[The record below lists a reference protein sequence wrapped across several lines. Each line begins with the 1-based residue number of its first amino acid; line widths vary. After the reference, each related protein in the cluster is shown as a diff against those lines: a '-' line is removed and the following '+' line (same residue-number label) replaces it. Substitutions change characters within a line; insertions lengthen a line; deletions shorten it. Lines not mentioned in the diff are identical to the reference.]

1 LLYCLKDEIVINEN
15 IKFLK
20 GMRDQV
26 NIRDLLWIE
35 HKNKSA
41 SEDDYLKF
49 KRYVEHW
56 ISKFD
61 RDFKEKLE
69 HYKFIKF

>member
-1 LLYCLKDEIVINEN
+1 LE
-15 IKFLK
+15 

-35 HKNKSA
+35 HKNRSA

-49 KRYVEHW
+49 KRYVEYL
-56 ISKFD
+56 IVKFD
-61 RDFKEKLE
+61 GGFKEKLE